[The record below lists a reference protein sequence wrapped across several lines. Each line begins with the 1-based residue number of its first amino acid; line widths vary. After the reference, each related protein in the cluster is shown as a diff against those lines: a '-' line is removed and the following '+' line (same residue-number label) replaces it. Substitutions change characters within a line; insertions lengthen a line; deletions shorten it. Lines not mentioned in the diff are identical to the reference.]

1 MTVITRE
8 IDQPVV
14 QSAQSPAEALPLL
27 VLLGM
32 LLLSPLLYDLAQRVV
47 GRG

>member
-1 MTVITRE
+1 MTVVSKE
-8 IDQPVV
+8 VDQPVV
-14 QSAQSPAEALPLL
+14 QSAQSPAETLPLL
-27 VLLGM
+27 ALVGM